1 MLSVR
6 ERGAYYT
13 PANLAKTLCR
23 WAVRRGDR
31 VLDPACGDG
40 VFLRAARSLGARV
53 KGFDID
59 PASAHAAGAACGDFF
74 DNLGG
79 AYDAVVGNPPYVH
92 FSRANAF
99 RKARAA
105 AARLGVS
112 FGAGASVWAP
122 FLVAAAEAVRPGGR
136 LAMVIPRETLFVDYA
151 HALLV
156 HLRRKFPRVDVIS
169 IRDFLFP
176 GALEKVALLLCG
188 PGSGFRIREVGGLED
203 LTPDY
208 LDRTEEAEDS
218 LAWSRVPESCR
229 DLSRR
234 ALERLVPLSEVA
246 EVSIGIVTGDKDY
259 FLVRDL
265 PALPVV
271 ASPTWLR
278 GATLT
283 RADLRGRPRLLD
295 VSPDYPG
302 GDQAVDAYLA
312 EGLRR
317 GVNRRYKCAERACW
331 WRPRIGPPPDGF
343 LTYLN
348 DRLPRLVLNRARAL
362 CTNNLHRV
370 AFREP
375 FAVGAFYNPATLLS
389 IELGGRV
396 LGDGALKLEP
406 GDAPLIRMP
415 RVRRNPLDAVD
426 RALRAGD
433 EARAIEIAGLSSGL
447 PRRELD
453 ACRRAHT
460 ILRDLRLAER
470 RHGRLVTD
478 R

>member
-13 PANLAKTLCR
+13 PADLAETLCR
-23 WAVRRGDR
+23 WAIRRGDR

-40 VFLRAARSLGARV
+40 VFLRAARSLGART
-53 KGFDID
+53 KGYEID
-59 PASAHAAGAACGDFF
+59 PASAQAAGADCGDFF
-74 DNLGG
+74 DHLGDT
-79 AYDAVVGNPPYVH
+79 YDAVVGNPPYVH

-112 FGAGASVWAP
+112 FGAGASSWAP

-151 HALLV
+151 HALLA
-156 HLRRKFPRVDVIS
+156 HLRRKFPRVDVIC

-203 LTPDY
+203 LNPAW
-208 LDRTEEAEDS
+208 LDRTDDAEDS
-218 LAWSRVPESCR
+218 LAWSRVPAACR
-229 DLSRR
+229 DLARR
-234 ALERLVPLSEVA
+234 ALDRLAPLSEMA
-246 EVSIGIVTGDKDY
+246 GVSIGIVTGDKDY
-259 FLVRDL
+259 FLVRSL
-265 PALPVV
+265 PSRAVV

-278 GATLT
+278 GATLS

-295 VSPDYPG
+295 VAADYAG
-302 GDQAVDAYLA
+302 GDPRVDAYLA
-312 EGLRR
+312 LGIRR

-331 WRPRIGPPPDGF
+331 WRPRIGPPPDAF

-370 AFREP
+370 TFREP
-375 FAVGAFYNPATLLS
+375 LAVGAFYNPATLLS
-389 IELGGRV
+389 VELGGRV

-406 GDAPLIRMP
+406 GDASRIRVP
-415 RVRRNPLDAVD
+415 RVRRDPLEAVD

-433 EARAIEIAGLSSGL
+433 EKRAISIAGEASGL
-447 PRRELD
+447 PRRELA
-453 ACRRAHT
+453 ACRIAHST
-460 ILRDLRLAER
+460 LRDLRLADR
-470 RHGRLVTD
+470 RRRRMTAD
-478 R
+478 